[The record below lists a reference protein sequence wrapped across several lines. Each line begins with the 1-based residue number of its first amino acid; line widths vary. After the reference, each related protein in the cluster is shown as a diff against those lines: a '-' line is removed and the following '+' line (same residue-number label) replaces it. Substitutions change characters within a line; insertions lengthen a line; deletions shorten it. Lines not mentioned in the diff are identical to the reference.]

1 VISYPFPTTTL
12 GEHITTSH
20 VSEVRFLENLENEL
34 TLWLSDNTI
43 DVFEEA
49 PIIDGLRDDI
59 IARLETLGESRHL

>member
-1 VISYPFPTTTL
+1 MLMQFS
-12 GEHITTSH
+12 TSD
-20 VSEVRFLENLENEL
+20 VSVVHFLEHLENEL

-59 IARLETLGESRHL
+59 IARLETLRESRHL